1 MSEQRQ
7 TPRFPMSGPAKIII
21 AEGRPA
27 IDCTVREI
35 SVAGASLQIAAEV
48 PLPETFLVLPDD
60 GDAAAYRCRLVWRN
74 DTLVGISF
82 E

>member
-7 TPRFPMSGPAKIII
+7 APRFPMSGPAKIIV
-21 AEGRPA
+21 AEGHPA

-35 SVAGASLQIAAEV
+35 SASGANLQFAAEV
-48 PLPETFLVLPDD
+48 RLPETFLLLSDD
-60 GDAAAYRCRLVWRN
+60 GDFAAYRCRLVWRN

-82 E
+82 D